1 MSRDGGGQP
10 LWRADGRELYF
21 LAADGT
27 INAVA
32 VSTAAQFESGIPA
45 RLFDA
50 PVATNFSGRRQYAV
64 TGDGKQF
71 LFIAPPASAESTP
84 IVVTTNWRPDR

>member
-1 MSRDGGGQP
+1 M
-10 LWRADGRELYF
+10 YF
-21 LAADGT
+21 LAPDGT
-27 INAVA
+27 IFGV
-32 VSTAAQFESGIPA
+32 VVTAGVQFESGIPT

-84 IVVTTNWRPDR
+84 ITVVTNWRPNR